1 MLEREA
7 GVTISPSVHE
17 RAAFAADLRQA
28 GIFGQ
33 AIRDH
38 YTLGWRLGGDALRL
52 LTIAEGNVEWV
63 VLRQNLGD
71 EDPPVEALHI
81 DDSAGQ
87 PLETW
92 RHTATT
98 SEFALQ
104 QLIGYLRHPG
114 GGFSVDMTPS
124 PELVDRL
131 RSIGQT
137 SIRLGR
143 QVLIEDDDLLILV
156 GESPWTQP
164 GGWSSV
170 QVEVG
175 PSRVRSVPKVL
186 TELIQ
191 GRDGWLT
198 GSFAEPAAGHR
209 PPTEG

>member
-1 MLEREA
+1 
-7 GVTISPSVHE
+7 
-17 RAAFAADLRQA
+17 LRQA
-28 GIFGQ
+28 GIFEQ
-33 AIRDH
+33 AIRDD
-38 YTLGWRLGGDALRL
+38 YTLGWKPGSNALRL

-71 EDPPVEALHI
+71 EDPPVEGLHI
-81 DDSAGQ
+81 DDSGGRL
-87 PLETW
+87 LETW

-104 QLIGYLRHPG
+104 HLIGYLRHPG

-137 SIRLGR
+137 SIRLSR
-143 QVLIEDDDLLILV
+143 QTLIEDNDLLILA

-164 GGWSSV
+164 DGWSSI

-175 PSRVRSVPKVL
+175 PSRIRSVPKVL
-186 TELIQ
+186 TELTQ
-191 GRDGWLT
+191 GRDGWFT
-198 GSFAEPAAGHR
+198 GSFAEPTVSHR
-209 PPTEG
+209 PPAEG